1 MTKLSE
7 NPSEL
12 ILIALEDLERCEAD
26 PRYEVDMGVWHENI
40 LNSKCEVCAAG
51 AVMAQRLDV
60 GINCSIEPVNF
71 NDDIRDKL
79 FAINYLRRG
88 KLHLAFGF
96 LDLDLPDHLEIFY
109 QIDIEYLDDLSY
121 ANRAEWKLHMQD
133 LAGVLAAEGY

>member
-26 PRYEVDMGVWHENI
+26 PRYEVDMGVWHEPFQD
-40 LNSKCEVCAAG
+40 STCQVCAAG

-88 KLHLAFGF
+88 NLHLAFGF

-109 QIDIEYLDDLSY
+109 QIDIEYLNDLSY